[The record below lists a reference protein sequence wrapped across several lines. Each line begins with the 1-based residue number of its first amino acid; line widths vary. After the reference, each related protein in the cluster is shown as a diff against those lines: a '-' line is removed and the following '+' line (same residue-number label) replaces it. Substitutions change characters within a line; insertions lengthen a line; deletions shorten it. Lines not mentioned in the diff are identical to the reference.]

1 VYVRGIG
8 EQVTYGTAA
17 LSQGQ
22 LKADTMLDPVFRPLM
37 QKPLDAAGRWLAG
50 MGLSANQ
57 VTLAGLGLGLAA
69 AIAIAL
75 GAFAIGLLLFL
86 LSRIADGLDGA
97 VARATTPTD
106 QGGFLDIALD
116 FFVYAAIPLAFA
128 VYDPSSNAFSAAL
141 LLASF
146 LANGSVFLAFAI
158 LAEKRALVSDRD
170 SRSIYYIGGIA
181 EGSETIAFFAAFCL
195 FPSAFPVLAL
205 IFGIICIVSAIAR
218 ARLGWKKLA

>member
-1 VYVRGIG
+1 
-8 EQVTYGTAA
+8 
-17 LSQGQ
+17 
-22 LKADTMLDPVFRPLM
+22 MLDPIFRPIIH
-37 QKPLDAAGRWLAG
+37 KPLDAAGRWIAG
-50 MGLSANQ
+50 IGLNANQ
-57 VTLAGLGLGLAA
+57 VTIAGLGLGLAA

-75 GAFAIGLLLFL
+75 GGFAIGLLLFL
-86 LSRIADGLDGA
+86 LSRLADGLDGA
-97 VARATTPTD
+97 VARATTLTD

-158 LAEKRALVSDRD
+158 LAEKRALVSDFRD

-205 IFGIICIVSAIAR
+205 TFGIICIVSAIAR